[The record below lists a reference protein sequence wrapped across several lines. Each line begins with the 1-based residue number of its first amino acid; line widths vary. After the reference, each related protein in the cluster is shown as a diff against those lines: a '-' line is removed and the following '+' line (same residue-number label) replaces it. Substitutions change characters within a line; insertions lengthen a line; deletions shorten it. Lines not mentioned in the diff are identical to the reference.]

1 MGGKKENEMQDMCI
15 FRWSAAWMLLLSVTA
30 TIQPGVAGA
39 EEQRF
44 VRPEQATTYVDPV
57 SQSAITVLI
66 NEHLGGTTDLT
77 LAYLTIPPGVDVPD
91 HTHHSTEIFYILSG
105 ELEQTSEGKVQ
116 TLSAGMACL
125 VPANT
130 TTHHTVKSKE
140 PVHALVIWAPG
151 GEEKRITERWQVRA
165 AQ

>member
-1 MGGKKENEMQDMCI
+1 MQHK
-15 FRWSAAWMLLLSVTA
+15 FTSQPSAAWLLLLSVVVMGLPAITM
-30 TIQPGVAGA
+30 A
-39 EEQRF
+39 EPQRF
-44 VRPEQATTYVDPV
+44 VHPDQATSYVDPA
-57 SQSAITVLI
+57 SKSEIKVLI
-66 NEHLGGTTDLT
+66 DEHLGGTSDVT

-91 HTHHSTEIFYILSG
+91 HIHQSTEIFYILSG
-105 ELEQTSEGKVQ
+105 ELEQTSEGQVK

-151 GEEKRITERWQVRA
+151 GEEKRITEHWQA
-165 AQ
+165 HAPTDE